1 MLVTAQ
7 MRQEQG
13 EGHYTPEEHCPTGDQ
28 RSGGQELRRGLQATQ
43 TPREP
48 WRGAGRPYHCTVE
61 MGLPMPMWCVSQLH
75 LHTTPHP
82 TPAQSTQQVEQP
94 LVPAHMHTLKHLKQ
108 QLREQ
113 TC

>member
-1 MLVTAQ
+1 MDVKQASGPRLAQVRPSPGMEGCSGAMDPRKMLVTAQ

-61 MGLPMPMWCVSQLH
+61 MGLPMPMWCV
-75 LHTTPHP
+75 
-82 TPAQSTQQVEQP
+82 
-94 LVPAHMHTLKHLKQ
+94 
-108 QLREQ
+108 
-113 TC
+113 

>member
-1 MLVTAQ
+1 MGCRLLRPQENPGEGRGAIITAQ
-7 MRQEQG
+7 WGRACQ
-13 EGHYTPEEHCPTGDQ
+13 CP
-28 RSGGQELRRGLQATQ
+28 RG
-43 TPREP
+43 
-48 WRGAGRPYHCTVE
+48 
-61 MGLPMPMWCVSQLH
+61 MFSQLH